1 MSPKAIKTY
10 ACLYSFLFSTF
21 CFFLNQNAKKMSTFI
36 KPIEKIYRLP
46 LL

>member
-1 MSPKAIKTY
+1 MHVFIA
-10 ACLYSFLFSTF
+10 FFFSIF